1 MKRLFFLTTLF
12 AVLSLSCNKSHNTGS
27 AYYINARIDGVSK
40 SFSGNVFATRISD
53 NKSYTININGLF
65 ASASGEGLD
74 VLVSSNNP
82 SQIVDADTYGDSSSV
97 YTIMLSYAPAV
108 AVSGYSGGTVA
119 SDSAKAHG
127 ITITNHLQVVIT
139 SISSVEVKGSFS
151 GDIFLLGDATADK
164 KTVTNGSFYAKF
176 Q

>member
-1 MKRLFFLTTLF
+1 MKRLSFLATLL

-27 AYYINARIDGVSK
+27 AYYINASIDGVSK
-40 SFSGNVFATRISD
+40 SFSGNVFATRTSD
-53 NKSYTININGLF
+53 NKSYTININGLIT
-65 ASASGEGLD
+65 SASGEGLD

-82 SQIVDADTYGDSSSV
+82 SQIVGADTYEDSSSV
-97 YTIMLSYAPAV
+97 YTIALSYAP
-108 AVSGYSGGTVA
+108 SITGTGYSGGTA
-119 SDSAKAHG
+119 TSDSAKAHG
-127 ITITNHLQVVIT
+127 ITITNHLQVVIS

-151 GDIFLLGDATADK
+151 GDVFLSGDASADK